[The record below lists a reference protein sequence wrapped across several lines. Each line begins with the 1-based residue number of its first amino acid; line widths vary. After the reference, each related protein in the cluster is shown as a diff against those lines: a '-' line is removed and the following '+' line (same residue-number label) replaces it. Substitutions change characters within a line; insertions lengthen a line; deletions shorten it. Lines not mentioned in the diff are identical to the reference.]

1 MDKKLPVI
9 LTVIFLLLLVTM
21 SINPYFYLVVWVIIF
36 FTAIIT
42 LFSVDMYFSRRSP
55 RKKPEEDLNWDET
68 LWINEV
74 WSKKRSQK
82 KVEELVWDESFWDK
96 NVWKELEKYERSRKW
111 YNRIGLGLVWEKVR
125 RLTKDDEP

>member
-9 LTVIFLLLLVTM
+9 LTIIFLLLLTTM
-21 SINPYFYLVVWVIIF
+21 SINPYFYLIVWVVIF
-36 FTAIIT
+36 FTIIVT
-42 LFSVDMYFSRRSP
+42 LFSVDIHFSRKYP
-55 RKKPEEDLNWDET
+55 RKKPEGELNWDET
-68 LWINEV
+68 IWIREV
-74 WSKKRSQK
+74 WPKKRSQK

-125 RLTKDDEP
+125 RLTKDNEP